1 MNEPFRLPQGP
12 ASAVL
17 EPPEPPNDPTFV
29 REAHRMALFYVRFVR
44 RHRLVLL
51 GVPTAAAILALGLT
65 MLQPRLY
72 ESTVTMVSAD
82 TDSTSAP
89 SVATYVPY
97 LQNHQIVDAV
107 IRDFKLTGA
116 PHRLTRTE
124 FFRSAFEVEAIR
136 NTNLLAMRLRL
147 QDPQLAAD
155 VLNRISK
162 DAIELVRRTNAENAT
177 AIRDILRAQLDEARQ
192 RLDAGTKEL
201 LQYRDASQIELL
213 RKDIDAA
220 LTERGQLLALSVQIE
235 EMRSRLVRAQ
245 TELQSRTRV
254 DTLRQSIE
262 DSPVLLEAARI
273 AAPGAKVAD
282 SRPLIE
288 LELKSDVVNPVYDA
302 LDTQVATTRAELAG
316 LEHRREQ
323 LVKAEGIAAPQMR
336 QLSRLYSVEAELAR
350 LELEQE
356 LRKEVFTEVSNRYE
370 LARLDVAKHGELFV
384 VDPALPADRPLG
396 RGTVQNVFLAG
407 LGGLVVALGIVILRK
422 SS

>member
-29 REAHRMALFYVRFVR
+29 REAHRLALFYVRFVR

-51 GVPTAAAILALGLT
+51 GVPAVAALLALGLT
-65 MLQPRLY
+65 MLQPRRY

-97 LQNHQIVDAV
+97 LQNHRIVDAV
-107 IRDFKLTGA
+107 IRDFKLMDP

-124 FFRSAFEVEAIR
+124 FFRSAFDVEAVR

-162 DAIELVRRTNAENAT
+162 EAIDLVRRTNAENAT
-177 AIRDILRAQLDEARQ
+177 AIRDILRAQLDEARE
-192 RLDAGTKEL
+192 RLEAGNKEL

-213 RKDIDAA
+213 RKDIDAT

-235 EMRSRLVRAQ
+235 EMRSRLARAQ
-245 TELQSRTRV
+245 AELQSRTRV

-262 DSPVLLEAARI
+262 DSPVLLEAARL
-273 AAPGAKVAD
+273 APGATVAD

-316 LEHRREQ
+316 LEHRRDQ
-323 LVKAEGIAAPQMR
+323 LVKAEGIAEPQMR
-336 QLSRLYSVEAELAR
+336 QLSRLYTVEAELAR

-384 VDPALPADRPLG
+384 VDPALPADRPLA
-396 RGTVQNVFLAG
+396 RGTVKNVFLAG
-407 LGGLVVALGIVILRK
+407 LGGMAAALAIVILRK